1 MFKKK
6 SCHEERGQIDSN
18 VLLSDI
24 LDAQRWRDE
33 NISAEGQRK
42 SKQKNKG
49 ALIELAC
56 KDR

>member
-1 MFKKK
+1 MRREVRQTAMFYF
-6 SCHEERGQIDSN
+6 QT
-18 VLLSDI
+18 

>member
-1 MFKKK
+1 MW
-6 SCHEERGQIDSN
+6 RGQMSQQC
-18 VLLSDI
+18 STFRT